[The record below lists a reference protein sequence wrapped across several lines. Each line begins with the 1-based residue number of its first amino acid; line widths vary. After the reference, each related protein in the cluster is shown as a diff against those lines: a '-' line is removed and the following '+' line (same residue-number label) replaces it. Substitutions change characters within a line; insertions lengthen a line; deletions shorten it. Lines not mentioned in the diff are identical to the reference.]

1 VVRVAPTDPDARI
14 KLKECEKV
22 WKKQEFERAIASD
35 EKPYDV
41 LDKIGEINDIIV
53 DSDYTG
59 PRFEEEIT
67 AEFVTG
73 MMDHF
78 RDQKKLHRKYALKL
92 MIAVCVLEAN
102 LKGKRFVDFASIA
115 C

>member
-1 VVRVAPTDPDARI
+1 VVRVAPNDPDARL

-35 EKPYDV
+35 EKPFDV
-41 LDKIGEINDIIV
+41 MEKIGEINDIIV

-59 PRFEEEIT
+59 PRFDEEEISL
-67 AEFVTG
+67 EFVTG

-78 RDQKKLHRKYALKL
+78 KDQKKLHRKYALKL
-92 MIAVCVLEAN
+92 MIAV
-102 LKGKRFVDFASIA
+102 RFISSSNFV
-115 C
+115 